1 MASLATDTGFTMDT
15 NDDNQNQSKQ
25 LGNSKP
31 VILDNKVAFKFMVL
45 NILGHDF
52 MHDFILNTTR
62 TAKNKKIINSI
73 TTTLNSL
80 GKILTKNKTIS
91 TIRSFIEGIKKN
103 KKGGGKTKP
112 LIENN
117 LFYRKDV
124 RQSMRQD
131 EINYR
136 KYTNYKFSER
146 ELIDYINSIY
156 GSNAIIF
163 NNGGY
168 EYGGKE
174 GEMEEIL
181 KDIEA
186 SIIDGR
192 MDKEEARMLLED
204 MKATLEI
211 EDACEDIADKGQAL
225 TVIATLLKLV

>member
-1 MASLATDTGFTMDT
+1 
-15 NDDNQNQSKQ
+15 Q

-31 VILDNKVAFKFMVL
+31 VILDNKVAFKFMML

-80 GKILTKNKTIS
+80 GKILIKNKKIR

-117 LFYRKDV
+117 LFYRQYV
-124 RQSMRQD
+124 RQSERQSERQD

-136 KYTNYKFSER
+136 KYTNYKFTEE
-146 ELIDYINSIY
+146 ELIDYINLIYGGKSIY
-156 GSNAIIF
+156 GGKANAIIKL
-163 NNGGY
+163 NNGDY

-174 GEMEEIL
+174 GEM
-181 KDIEA
+181 
-186 SIIDGR
+186 
-192 MDKEEARMLLED
+192 
-204 MKATLEI
+204 
-211 EDACEDIADKGQAL
+211 
-225 TVIATLLKLV
+225 